1 MKTKRYPLDA
11 TVMTLRPEW
20 RLGRLKLA
28 PVIRL
33 RCDNELGILSAV
45 VDDRYTMRVVR
56 ELELMDEN
64 YDFGELV
71 LENYAT
77 HNGYK
82 YDLYLFV
89 YRTDN
94 RYELTASM
102 REHRLLQPTR
112 HQES

>member
-1 MKTKRYPLDA
+1 
-11 TVMTLRPEW
+11 MTLRPKW

-33 RCDNELGILSAV
+33 RCDKELGILSAV
-45 VDDRYTMRVVR
+45 VDDRYAMRVVR
-56 ELELMDEN
+56 ELDLMDES

-82 YDLYLFV
+82 YDLHLFV

-102 REHRLLQPTR
+102 REHRLLQPTDTKR
-112 HQES
+112 AEQR

>member
-1 MKTKRYPLDA
+1 MKTKTYPLDA

-33 RCDNELGILSAV
+33 RCDKELGILSAV
-45 VDDRYTMRVVR
+45 VDDRYTMRVIR
-56 ELELMDEN
+56 ELDLMDEN

-77 HNGYK
+77 NNRYK
-82 YDLYLFV
+82 YDLHLFIH
-89 YRTDN
+89 RTDD
-94 RYELTASM
+94 RYELSAYI

-112 HQES
+112 Y

>member
-1 MKTKRYPLDA
+1 MKTVTYPLDA
-11 TVMTLRPEW
+11 TVMTLYPQW
-20 RLGRLKLA
+20 RLGRFKLA

-33 RCDNELGILSAV
+33 RCDEELGILSAV
-45 VDDRYTMRVVR
+45 VDDRYTMHVVR
-56 ELELMDEN
+56 ELDLMDEN

-77 HNGYK
+77 NNGYR

-89 YRTDN
+89 HRTDD

-112 HQES
+112 Y

>member
-1 MKTKRYPLDA
+1 MKTKTYPLDA

-33 RCDNELGILSAV
+33 RCDKELGILSAV
-45 VDDRYTMRVVR
+45 VDDRYPMRVVR
-56 ELELMDEN
+56 ELDLMDEN
-64 YDFGELV
+64 YDFGQLI
-71 LENYAT
+71 LENYT
-77 HNGYK
+77 SHNGYK

-89 YRTDN
+89 RRTN
-94 RYELTASM
+94 HWYELTAYM

-112 HQES
+112 C

>member
-1 MKTKRYPLDA
+1 MKTKTYPLDA
-11 TVMTLRPEW
+11 TAMILRPQW
-20 RLGRLKLA
+20 RLRNRTFA

-33 RCDNELGILSAV
+33 RCDNALGILSAV
-45 VDDRYTMRVVR
+45 VDDRYAMRVVR

-89 YRTDN
+89 YRTDH

-102 REHRLLQPTR
+102 REHRLLQPNR
-112 HQES
+112 Y

>member
-1 MKTKRYPLDA
+1 MM
-11 TVMTLRPEW
+11 VLRPQW
-20 RLGRLKLA
+20 RLRSCTLA

-33 RCDNELGILSAV
+33 RCDDTLGILSAV

-56 ELELMDEN
+56 ELEPMDEN

-82 YDLYLFV
+82 YDLHLFV
-89 YRTDN
+89 FRTDD
-94 RYELTASM
+94 RYELSASM

-112 HQES
+112 Y